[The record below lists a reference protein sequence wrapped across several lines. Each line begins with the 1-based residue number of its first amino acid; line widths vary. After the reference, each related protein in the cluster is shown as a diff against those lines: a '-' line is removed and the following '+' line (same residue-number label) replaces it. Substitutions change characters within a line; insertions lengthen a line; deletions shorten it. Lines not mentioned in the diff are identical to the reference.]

1 MDLSLAIAVH
11 ASSFVSRLINLKAL
25 FFSLSLSLSS
35 PFSIASIHL
44 ELINYYSVNFFFL
57 FLFLSLYYNAFTR
70 QFLHIYIYIHGSKG
84 RVVHSLSIILE
95 AITFLRYTIFTVTNG
110 SSRLVARPSIDRG
123 TGLEGRPLSARNP
136 NKSSHPPVTIG
147 ECRFLPPL
155 MRKNH
160 LSPSNDRQMK

>member
-57 FLFLSLYYNAFTR
+57 FLSFSFSLCITTR
-70 QFLHIYIYIHGSKG
+70 SRASFPIYIYIHGSKG

-110 SSRLVARPSIDRG
+110 SSRLVAHRSIVEQAWKVVRCPQEIPISLLILPSQLASADSCPPRCERTTFHRPT
-123 TGLEGRPLSARNP
+123 TG
-136 NKSSHPPVTIG
+136 K
-147 ECRFLPPL
+147 
-155 MRKNH
+155 
-160 LSPSNDRQMK
+160 

>member
-1 MDLSLAIAVH
+1 M
-11 ASSFVSRLINLKAL
+11 
-25 FFSLSLSLSS
+25 
-35 PFSIASIHL
+35 
-44 ELINYYSVNFFFL
+44 
-57 FLFLSLYYNAFTR
+57 R
-70 QFLHIYIYIHGSKG
+70 QFLHIYIYIYKG

-147 ECRFLPPL
+147 ECRFLPPS

-160 LSPSNDRQMK
+160 LSPSNDRQMKWESGKRVIQRGSGERRGKKAKTVVGTKRKKERWSGRGGASSGPLHELEESYVRELINK